1 MRPAFLLSLIAFW
14 AFMGCAVADQGGTA
28 KSKRAQQAKAASVRD
43 EDVIIVVQG
52 YGKKKDDAFQDAL
65 EKAQTEVVRRLQAQD
80 RPFLWTPSQDYIRA
94 KLAKWPPTVESEDKE
109 IQGIGAMVEANL
121 TVKISRSDYRDMAQ
135 HDRQAI
141 SDWRM
146 LLLGKVMAGL
156 VALFGSAA
164 GYLRLEELTKGYYTA
179 WLRMAVFGFVALVGA
194 GLYWFS

>member
-1 MRPAFLLSLIAFW
+1 
-14 AFMGCAVADQGGTA
+14 
-28 KSKRAQQAKAASVRD
+28 VRD
-43 EDVIIVVQG
+43 EDVVIVVPG

-179 WLRMAVFGFVALVGA
+179 WLRMAAFGFVALVGA
-194 GLYWFS
+194 GIYWFS